1 MKKQALI
8 LIIIFLMILTGLA
21 CFGIGVVNQASA
33 NLGNPAS
40 AATATSAAQEFHI
53 QLTLTA
59 GEAALGISQQR
70 P

>member
-8 LIIIFLMILTGLA
+8 LIIVFLMILTSLA
-21 CFGIGVVNQASA
+21 CLGSKEIHRASA
-33 NLGNPAS
+33 NPGGPGW
-40 AATATSAAQEFHI
+40 AATATSAAQEFHV

-59 GEAALGISQQR
+59 REAALGLSQQT